1 MACRVYHSPMK
12 PNLIDHA
19 WRALGRFE
27 VVRDMID
34 LGLHQAL
41 NKTPS
46 HVQRWLWRR
55 APHAHH
61 AEQKSFGFDLHFRA
75 YSLAVQ
81 DGGDP
86 KDQARRWEVL
96 DLLHDAGL
104 FPDPLHRETRLIGLA
119 GAKGWKQM
127 FAIAQG
133 DGITSGQASLA
144 LSTMLHYLQTP
155 EDEQQALRWARQF
168 QVDPAGMEHFSRSK
182 EVVGAISSTGICPLE
197 QALHRCS
204 NELILGLLNEVQHVP
219 ARVLRALVG
228 REKALSVEVVQRLDR
243 LRIAWTDA
251 LIEECPD
258 QSPLDR
264 FAVLARAIPGR
275 AGNLVDLLSQA
286 REMNRVEDEHLA
298 LSQSTI
304 DPVQRPQ
311 TSLSGPRRRI

>member
-1 MACRVYHSPMK
+1 MARRVYHPPMK

-61 AEQKSFGFDLHFRA
+61 AEQKTFGFDLHFRA
-75 YSLAVQ
+75 YSLAVD

-86 KDQARRWEVL
+86 KTQTQRWQVL
-96 DLLHDAGL
+96 DLLHEAGL
-104 FPDPLHRETRLIGLA
+104 FPDPDHRERRLIGLA
-119 GAKGWKQM
+119 GAKAWKPM
-127 FAIAQG
+127 FDIAQG
-133 DGITSGQASLA
+133 EGITPSEASLA
-144 LSTMLHYLQTP
+144 LSTMLHYLETA
-155 EDEQQALRWARQF
+155 EDEQHALRWARQF
-168 QVDPAGMEHFSRSK
+168 QVDPCGREHFSRSQD
-182 EVVGAISSTGICPLE
+182 ELAAISQIGICPLE

-204 NELILGLLNEVQHVP
+204 SELILSLLNEVQHVP
-219 ARVLRALVG
+219 ANVLRALVG
-228 REKALSVEVVQRLDR
+228 REKPLSVEVVQRLDR

-258 QSPLDR
+258 EPPLDR
-264 FAVLARAIPGR
+264 FSTLARAVPAS
-275 AGNLVDLLSQA
+275 AGDLVDLLIQA
-286 REMNRVEDEHLA
+286 RERNRVEDEYLA
-298 LSQSTI
+298 LDQATADMPKPQS
-304 DPVQRPQ
+304 
-311 TSLSGPRRRI
+311 SLPGPRRRI